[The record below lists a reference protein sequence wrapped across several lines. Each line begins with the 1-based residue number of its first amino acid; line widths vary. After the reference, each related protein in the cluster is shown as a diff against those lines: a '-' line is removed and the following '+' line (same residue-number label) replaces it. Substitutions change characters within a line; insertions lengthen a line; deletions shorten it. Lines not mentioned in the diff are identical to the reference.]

1 METEQLNFSAILDLT
16 KAISIANSLG
26 LTDLKENLVGI
37 VENLSKQHLEDSKT
51 LPIIAEQ
58 SN

>member
-1 METEQLNFSAILDLT
+1 METEQLNFQALKDLMQSASIAESIDAKEVKETILD
-16 KAISIANSLG
+16 IAL
-26 LTDLKENLVGI
+26 NLA
-37 VENLSKQHLEDSKT
+37 KQHLADSKT